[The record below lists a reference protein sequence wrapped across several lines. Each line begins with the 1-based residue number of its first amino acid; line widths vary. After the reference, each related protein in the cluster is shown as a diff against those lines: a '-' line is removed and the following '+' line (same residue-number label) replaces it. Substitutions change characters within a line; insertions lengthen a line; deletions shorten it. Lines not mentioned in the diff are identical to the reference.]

1 MNARAAGLI
10 AILLLALAPATA
22 GASRK
27 LSIAELSVPPTGQAG
42 ERLPISGTLRNAGD
56 EQARATV
63 RAYLQRSVG
72 QLRVGGRKVPIGAGR
87 EAQFSL
93 NPELPDAPAGDYE
106 IAVCTRRVNKHG
118 PTRCST
124 APLTID

>member
-56 EQARATV
+56 VLPNEEDQTH
-63 RAYLQRSVG
+63 S
-72 QLRVGGRKVPIGAGR
+72 GAGR